1 MNSFINLL
9 LLVISL
15 PTLLLSVF
23 VGFDLPIDFLHT
35 TGKRLPFRMEI
46 YLVLGLLLLIIGL
59 RRSIRRWMGVSMVK
73 KQTKFIW
80 NQPISTE
87 RKKRVFVYNSLEALV
102 FLSLML
108 AHLFLSQVAFFVANA
123 YLILALDAVLFLLF
137 NGKEFRVGLS
147 SKAILVADREIVLIY
162 LNGLRKVSVS
172 QQTIYF
178 DYIEELQLSFPLD
191 CIEPAQKT
199 EFFEA
204 LERQIDRDRVLF
216 HHTK

>member
-35 TGKRLPFRMEI
+35 TGKRLPFRTEI

-73 KQTKFIW
+73 QQTKFIW

-108 AHLFLSQVAFFVANA
+108 AHLFLSQVAFFVVTA
-123 YLILALDAVLFLLF
+123 YLILALDAILFLLI

-191 CIEPAQKT
+191 CIEPGQKT

-204 LERQIDRDRVLF
+204 LEGQIDRDRVLF

>member
-35 TGKRLPFRMEI
+35 TGKRLPFRMEV

-87 RKKRVFVYNSLEALV
+87 RKKRVFVYNSLGYCIQKHV
-102 FLSLML
+102 FCV
-108 AHLFLSQVAFFVANA
+108 Q
-123 YLILALDAVLFLLF
+123 Y
-137 NGKEFRVGLS
+137 
-147 SKAILVADREIVLIY
+147 
-162 LNGLRKVSVS
+162 
-172 QQTIYF
+172 
-178 DYIEELQLSFPLD
+178 
-191 CIEPAQKT
+191 
-199 EFFEA
+199 
-204 LERQIDRDRVLF
+204 
-216 HHTK
+216 

>member
-9 LLVISL
+9 LLAISL

-35 TGKRLPFRMEI
+35 TGKRLPFSMQV
-46 YLVLGLLLLIIGL
+46 YLVLGLVLLIIGL

-73 KQTKFIW
+73 QQTKFIW
-80 NQPISTE
+80 NQPISSE

-102 FLSLML
+102 FLSLL
-108 AHLFLSQVAFFVANA
+108 IAHLYLTQAAFFIALT
-123 YLILALDAVLFLLF
+123 YFILTLDAILFLLI

-147 SKAILVADREIVLIY
+147 SKAILVADREVILIY

-191 CIEPAQKT
+191 CIEPSQKSS
-199 EFFEA
+199 FFDA
-204 LERQIDRDRVLF
+204 LEGQIDRDRVLF
-216 HHTK
+216 QHTK

>member
-35 TGKRLPFRMEI
+35 TAKRLPFRTEV

-73 KQTKFIW
+73 QQTKFIW

-102 FLSLML
+102 FVSLML
-108 AHLFLSQVAFFVANA
+108 AHLFLSKVAFFVVTA
-123 YLILALDAVLFLLF
+123 YLILALDAILFLLI

-191 CIEPAQKT
+191 CIEPGQKT

-204 LERQIDRDRVLF
+204 LEGQIDRDRVLF

>member
-9 LLVISL
+9 LLVLSL

-35 TGKRLPFRMEI
+35 TGKRLPFRTEI

-59 RRSIRRWMGVSMVK
+59 RRSIRRWMGVNMVK
-73 KQTKFIW
+73 QQTKFIW

-87 RKKRVFVYNSLEALV
+87 RKKRVFVYNSLETLV

-108 AHLFLSQVAFFVANA
+108 AHLFLSQVAFFVVTA
-123 YLILALDAVLFLLF
+123 YLILALDAILFLLI

>member
-35 TGKRLPFRMEI
+35 TGKRLPFRMEV

-59 RRSIRRWMGVSMVK
+59 RRSIRRWMGVNMVK
-73 KQTKFIW
+73 QQTKFIW

-108 AHLFLSQVAFFVANA
+108 AHLFLTQVAFFVVTA
-123 YLILALDAVLFLLF
+123 YLILALDAILFLLI
-137 NGKEFRVGLS
+137 NGKDFRVGLS
-147 SKAILVADREIVLIY
+147 GKAILVADREIVLIY

-204 LERQIDRDRVLF
+204 LEGQIDRDRVLF

>member
-9 LLVISL
+9 LLAISL

-73 KQTKFIW
+73 QQTKFIW

-108 AHLFLSQVAFFVANA
+108 AHLFLSQVAFFVVTA
-123 YLILALDAVLFLLF
+123 YLILALDAVLFLLI

-191 CIEPAQKT
+191 CIEPSQKAA
-199 EFFEA
+199 FFEA
-204 LERQIDRDRVLF
+204 LEGQIDRDRVLF
-216 HHTK
+216 QHTK